1 MMKKRNWI
9 PGIVVLGVIVLL
21 GMTLPWLGIKEKYIA
36 LDSVV
41 DAAAAREGDY
51 WIVDQ
56 GGGRI
61 VGIDSDFKVQQL
73 IQPEGEVKQIVVS
86 STGEIFLRTVSVG
99 SQNNSID
106 REAVYRMEGKSGKQE
121 LVYEINHETSVLRS
135 EIFQLSGLGDKLRIG
150 LRTKDGF
157 SLSEVDEAGELN
169 QLLYIEMQDADVWV
183 CDAVLNEEGTTAY
196 YCLQDGSIFRY
207 DVEKKSAEKIY
218 DGALLEGRE
227 GIPRGLSLNPSGE
240 LYFTDIGLRDIGLI
254 REDGISY
261 LMGNY
266 NLEKE
271 EFLLQEA
278 FLRVNAEQSFAACS
292 SYAVYLNAQGEI
304 LPLYELELGGSAL
317 AGVVIS
323 KIALFFV
330 ITAILAMAGICLKNF
345 WKKDNT
351 TAKLMM
357 AMCIVIVTLT
367 AMFLVMIIPDYKEQ
381 MEAELEERTKNVS
394 YLVSLNLPVE
404 ALYALDSIADFR
416 GQDYMEVKNVI
427 DDIFLHNEGIK
438 DFYCTIYTIRDDVIT
453 INYSSEEST
462 GAVYP
467 YDWTYEGSDEEEI
480 LTTGIG
486 KVYSGLSNSDGS
498 YTFALYPIMQGTKAA
513 GLVEVGVNTQP
524 FNDHLNELILD
535 LLITVVVIA
544 VVIIFLILEILVYL
558 QGKKKMREEK
568 RVFLPN
574 EILRFLV
581 FLIFFITNMA
591 TSFLPVYVLRIAE
604 NMPGR
609 IPAEI
614 WASIVVSAEVFG
626 GAVLSIKGS
635 SVIDRLGERKAA
647 VLSAILMSSGL
658 FLRILPQLGFLIL
671 GQLIIG
677 MGWGVILLIV
687 NTRISLNSAEKDE
700 GFAGYSAAAFNGI
713 NSGVVMGG
721 FAMKFMSNRMVM
733 VLAAVF
739 SLAVVLHVYRNIK
752 VSESGIQSGEEEAGE
767 WSTLTFLTKKRVWS
781 FLLLLVFPII
791 ACGYYLNY
799 MYPILASNLGLEE
812 VYVGYSYLI
821 NGFAVLAFGNLL
833 TSKIVKWIG
842 RKGGLVLSVALYG
855 VVFLLISMN
864 TSMPVL
870 FVGLALLGLADG
882 FGLPLQSSY
891 FMELEETK
899 RYGYDRAAGIY
910 SLVENLGQSLGP
922 VIFGYIL
929 IFGTSKGLQLLCVLI
944 SIMALM
950 FLLISGI
957 GNWWKFKL
965 RELEKREDEKQFVN
979 RRYHK

>member
-1 MMKKRNWI
+1 MKKKY
-9 PGIVVLGVIVLL
+9 VVLGSIFIMFLIILWV
-21 GMTLPWLGIKEKYIA
+21 TLPWLGMKGKYIA
-36 LDSVV
+36 LNSVV
-41 DAAAAREGDY
+41 DAAANPEGGY

-56 GGGRI
+56 GGSRI
-61 VGIDSDFKVQQL
+61 VGIDADLRVHKL
-73 IQPEGEVKQIVVS
+73 IQPKEEVKQIVVS
-86 STGEIFLRTVSVG
+86 PGGEIFLRTVNVG

-106 REAVYRMEGKSGKQE
+106 REAVYRLEEKSGKQE
-121 LVYEINHETSVLRS
+121 VVYEIDHETSVLRS
-135 EIFQLSGLGDKLRIG
+135 EIFQLSGLGDRLRIG

-157 SLSEVDEAGELN
+157 SLSEVDESGEPK
-169 QLLYIEMQDADVWV
+169 QLLYLTMQDADVWV
-183 CDAVLNEEGTTAY
+183 CDAVLNAEGTTAY

-207 DVEKKSAEKIY
+207 DTQKERTEKIY

-254 REDGISY
+254 KEDGVSY
-261 LMGNY
+261 LVGNY
-266 NLEKE
+266 ALEKE

-278 FLRVNAEQSFAACS
+278 FLRVNVESSFVACS
-292 SYAVYLNAQGEI
+292 AYAVYLNEQGEM
-304 LPLYELELGGSAL
+304 LPLYELELRGSAL
-317 AGVVIS
+317 AGVVLS
-323 KIALFFV
+323 KIALLVV
-330 ITAILAMAGICLKNF
+330 IIVVLVIAGLCLKSF
-345 WKKDNT
+345 LKKSNMI
-351 TAKLMM
+351 AKLMM

-367 AMFLVMIIPDYKEQ
+367 AMFLAMVIPDYKEQ
-381 MEAELEERTKNVS
+381 MEAELKERTKNVS
-394 YLVSLNLPVE
+394 YLVSLNLPAE
-404 ALYALDSIADFR
+404 ALYALDSVADFR
-416 GQDYMEVKNVI
+416 GQNYMTVKNAI
-427 DDIFLHNEGIK
+427 DAVFLKEEGIK
-438 DFYCTIYTIRDDVIT
+438 DFYCTIYTIREDVIT

-467 YDWTYEGSDEEEI
+467 YDWTYEGSDEEKI
-480 LTTGIG
+480 LNTGVG
-486 KVYSGLSNSDGS
+486 KVYSGLSNSDGN
-498 YTFALYPIMQGTKAA
+498 YTFALYPIMQGAKAL
-513 GLVEVGVNTQP
+513 GLVEVGVNTDP
-524 FNDHLNELILD
+524 FNAHLNKLILD

-544 VVIIFLILEILVYL
+544 VVIIFVILEILVYL

-574 EILRFLV
+574 QILRFLV
-581 FLIFFITNMA
+581 FLIFFVTNMA
-591 TSFLPVYVLRIAE
+591 TSFLPVYALWLAG
-604 NMPGR
+604 NTAGR

-614 WASIVVSAEVFG
+614 WASIVVSAEVFA
-626 GAVLSIKGS
+626 GAVFSIKGS
-635 SVIDRLGERKAA
+635 CVIDRLGERKAA

-658 FLRILPQLGFLIL
+658 FLRILPHLGFLIL

-677 MGWGVILLIV
+677 MGWGIILLIV

-713 NSGVVMGG
+713 NSGVVIGG
-721 FAMKFMSNRMVM
+721 FAMNFMSNQMVM
-733 VLAAVF
+733 ALAAVF
-739 SLAVVLHVYRNIK
+739 SLAVVLHVYQNIK
-752 VSESGIQSGEEEAGE
+752 VSESESESREEEAGE

-799 MYPILASNLGLEE
+799 MYPILASKLGLEE

-833 TSKIVKWIG
+833 TSKIVKWVG
-842 RKGGLVLSVALYG
+842 RKGGLVLSVVLYG
-855 VVFLLISMN
+855 VVFLLISVN
-864 TSMPVL
+864 TSMPAL
-870 FVGLALLGLADG
+870 FAGLALLGLADG

-929 IFGTSKGLQLLCVLI
+929 IFGTSKGLRILCVLI
-944 SIMALM
+944 SIMALL
-950 FLLISGI
+950 FLLLSGI